1 MATMIRMQRAG
12 ARNHPAYRIVV
23 TQSTSKRDGRFI
35 EKVGFYNPTQN
46 PILLQIE
53 EERVQYWLSQGAKCS
68 ESVSTLFKRQR
79 DGKVA
84 ELAGRPKF
92 KERKA
97 AKKAAAKAGGGE
109 E

>member
-23 TQSTSKRDGRFI
+23 THSRSPRDGRFI
-35 EKVGFYNPTQN
+35 EKVGYYNPTQT
-46 PILLQIE
+46 PIMLQID
-53 EERVQYWLSQGAKCS
+53 EERVEYWLSQGAKCS
-68 ESVSTLFKRQR
+68 ESVATLYKRQR
-79 DGKVA
+79 AGKVG
-84 ELAGRPKF
+84 ELTGRPKF

>member
-23 TQSTSKRDGRFI
+23 THSQSRRDGRFI
-35 EKVGFYNPTQN
+35 EKLGYYNPTQN
-46 PILLQIE
+46 PVLLQIE
-53 EERVQYWLSQGAKCS
+53 EERVQYWISQGAKCS
-68 ESVSTLFKRQR
+68 ESVATLFKRQQAGR
-79 DGKVA
+79 TQ
-84 ELAGRPKF
+84 ELAGRPRF

>member
-12 ARNHPAYRIVV
+12 AKNHPAYRIVV
-23 TQSTSKRDGRFI
+23 THSRSPRDGRFI
-35 EKVGFYNPTQN
+35 EQVGYYNPTQT
-46 PILLQIE
+46 PVLLQID
-53 EERVQYWLSQGAKCS
+53 EERVNYWMTQGAKCS
-68 ESVSTLFKRQR
+68 ESVATLFKRQVA
-79 DGKVA
+79 GKTE

-97 AKKAAAKAGGGE
+97 AKKAAASVGGGE